1 MKNREKYA
9 EEIKSI
15 VINGN
20 NDINLC
26 NKIIKP
32 IILKQN
38 NINCSSISCSDCRTL
53 QILWLDEEYEEPE
66 VDWSNVP
73 VDTLIRV
80 KENKIDEWVLRY
92 FAKYKDGKIYA
103 WDYGCTS
110 KTTDCVAI
118 WRYGEIVTED
128 KINFLSEI
136 KHGRI
141 EE

>member
-15 VINGN
+15 IINGN

-38 NINCSSISCSDCRTL
+38 NINCGSILCSDCRTL

-66 VDWSNVP
+66 IDWSKVP

-80 KENKIDEWVLRY
+80 KMNKIDEWVLRY

-103 WDYGCTS
+103 WKYGCTS
-110 KTTDCVAI
+110 KTTDCAATI

-128 KINFLSEI
+128 I
-136 KHGRI
+136 K
-141 EE
+141 

>member
-9 EEIKSI
+9 EEIK
-15 VINGN
+15 NYKGN
-20 NDINLC
+20 EFCHDFVM
-26 NKIIKP
+26 P
-32 IILKQN
+32 VILKKKECD
-38 NINCSSISCSDCRTL
+38 IFSNCSQCYL
-53 QILWLDEEYEEPE
+53 VQQLWLDEEYEEPE

-128 KINFLSEI
+128 I
-136 KHGRI
+136 K
-141 EE
+141 

>member
-38 NINCSSISCSDCRTL
+38 NINCIK
-53 QILWLDEEYEEPE
+53 
-66 VDWSNVP
+66 
-73 VDTLIRV
+73 
-80 KENKIDEWVLRY
+80 KENYDCSYNQNRELNLIKE
-92 FAKYKDGKIYA
+92 
-103 WDYGCTS
+103 
-110 KTTDCVAI
+110 TTLYHD
-118 WRYGEIVTED
+118 
-128 KINFLSEI
+128 
-136 KHGRI
+136 
-141 EE
+141 

>member
-9 EEIKSI
+9 EEIK
-15 VINGN
+15 NYKGN
-20 NDINLC
+20 EFCHDFVM
-26 NKIIKP
+26 P
-32 IILKQN
+32 VILKKKECD
-38 NINCSSISCSDCRTL
+38 IFSNCSQCYL
-53 QILWLDEEYEEPE
+53 VQQLWLDEEYKEPE
-66 VDWSNVP
+66 VDWSRVP

-80 KENKIDEWVLRY
+80 KENKIDKWVLRY

-128 KINFLSEI
+128 I
-136 KHGRI
+136 K
-141 EE
+141 

>member
-9 EEIKSI
+9 EEIK
-15 VINGN
+15 NYKGN
-20 NDINLC
+20 DFC
-26 NKIIKP
+26 HDFVMP
-32 IILKQN
+32 VILKKKECD
-38 NINCSSISCSDCRTL
+38 IFSNCSQCYL
-53 QILWLDEEYEEPE
+53 VQQLWLDEEYKEPE
-66 VDWSNVP
+66 VDWSRVP

-92 FAKYKDGKIYA
+92 FAEYKDGKIYA

-128 KINFLSEI
+128 I
-136 KHGRI
+136 K
-141 EE
+141 

>member
-9 EEIKSI
+9 EEIK
-15 VINGN
+15 NYKGN
-20 NDINLC
+20 EFCHDFVM
-26 NKIIKP
+26 P
-32 IILKQN
+32 VILKKKECD
-38 NINCSSISCSDCRTL
+38 IFSNCSQCYL
-53 QILWLDEEYEEPE
+53 VQQLWLDEEYKEPE
-66 VDWSNVP
+66 VDWSRVP

-92 FAKYKDGKIYA
+92 FAEYEDGKIYA

-128 KINFLSEI
+128 I
-136 KHGRI
+136 K
-141 EE
+141 

>member
-9 EEIKSI
+9 EEIKSYKGDEFCDDF
-15 VINGN
+15 V
-20 NDINLC
+20 
-26 NKIIKP
+26 KP
-32 IILKQN
+32 IILRN
-38 NINCSSISCSDCRTL
+38 NWCDKYSTCSQCYL
-53 QILWLDEEYEEPE
+53 VQQLWLDEEYKEPE
-66 VDWSNVP
+66 VDWSKVP

-80 KENKIDEWVLRY
+80 KENKNDKWILRY

-128 KINFLSEI
+128 I
-136 KHGRI
+136 K
-141 EE
+141 

>member
-1 MKNREKYA
+1 MRGFTKGMAGALSVTVK
-9 EEIKSI
+9 
-15 VINGN
+15 
-20 NDINLC
+20 
-26 NKIIKP
+26 
-32 IILKQN
+32 
-38 NINCSSISCSDCRTL
+38 T
-53 QILWLDEEYEEPE
+53 
-66 VDWSNVP
+66 WSNVP

-128 KINFLSEI
+128 I
-136 KHGRI
+136 K
-141 EE
+141 

>member
-9 EEIKSI
+9 EEIK
-15 VINGN
+15 NYKGN
-20 NDINLC
+20 EFCCDFVM
-26 NKIIKP
+26 P
-32 IILKQN
+32 VILKKKECD
-38 NINCSSISCSDCRTL
+38 IFSNCSQCYL
-53 QILWLDEEYEEPE
+53 VQQLWLDEEYKEPE
-66 VDWSNVP
+66 VDWSRVP

-128 KINFLSEI
+128 I
-136 KHGRI
+136 K
-141 EE
+141 

>member
-9 EEIKSI
+9 EEIK
-15 VINGN
+15 NYKGN
-20 NDINLC
+20 EFCHDFVM
-26 NKIIKP
+26 P
-32 IILKQN
+32 VILKKKECD
-38 NINCSSISCSDCRTL
+38 IFSNCSQCYL
-53 QILWLDEEYEEPE
+53 VQQLWLDEEYKEPE
-66 VDWSNVP
+66 VDWSRVP

-92 FAKYKDGKIYA
+92 FAEYKDGKIYA

-128 KINFLSEI
+128 I
-136 KHGRI
+136 K
-141 EE
+141 

>member
-1 MKNREKYA
+1 MKFKEFVNW
-9 EEIKSI
+9 
-15 VINGN
+15 
-20 NDINLC
+20 C
-26 NKIIKP
+26 NERACDGCWGT
-32 IILKQN
+32 LTA
-38 NINCSSISCSDCRTL
+38 INCSSISCSDCRTL

-128 KINFLSEI
+128 I
-136 KHGRI
+136 K
-141 EE
+141 

>member
-15 VINGN
+15 IINGN

-38 NINCSSISCSDCRTL
+38 NINCSSISCIDCRTL

-128 KINFLSEI
+128 I
-136 KHGRI
+136 K
-141 EE
+141 